1 MKSKKNNSCGG
12 EVNNL
17 LCIFSLRLLGEFKH
31 LFQKLRVQ
39 FITILALAVHDLKSL
54 SNSTHVKK
62 TLLKLPSP
70 VSCYCK
76 VSLFII
82 SDFFFF
88 GMRSCS
94 IFCCYEET
102 TFERRNRFKMSSM
115 VPFKASTWFQQR
127 IVFSGSFSTELCHP
141 VFHILCSEALNL
153 SFLVY
158 LCIFT
163 LMLEYFFLRG
173 Y

>member
-1 MKSKKNNSCGG
+1 M
-12 EVNNL
+12 
-17 LCIFSLRLLGEFKH
+17 
-31 LFQKLRVQ
+31 
-39 FITILALAVHDLKSL
+39 HDLKSL

-62 TLLKLPSP
+62 TILKLPSP
-70 VSCYCK
+70 ALKTVFTRSSWWSLDFYRPFFFFMKSLYLQFVSCHCK
-76 VSLFII
+76 VSLFTI
-82 SDFFFF
+82 SDFFLE
-88 GMRSCS
+88 MRSCS

-127 IVFSGSFSTELCHP
+127 IVYSGSFSTELCHP

-153 SFLVY
+153 YFLVY
-158 LCIFT
+158 RCIFT

-173 Y
+173 YWSRNLWL